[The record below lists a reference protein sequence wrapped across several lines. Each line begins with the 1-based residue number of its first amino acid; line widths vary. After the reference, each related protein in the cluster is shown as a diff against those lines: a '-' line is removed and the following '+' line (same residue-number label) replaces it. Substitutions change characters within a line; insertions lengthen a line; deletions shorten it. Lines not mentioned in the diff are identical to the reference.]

1 MIQLQHIDES
11 GKNRGGLYVRLSEIA
26 AIYAVCD
33 EGKAPEAYIVLK
45 SGREFRTAQDVSEL
59 LDMVAANVESEVRSE

>member
-11 GKNRGGLYVRLSEIA
+11 GKNRGGLYVLPSEIA

-45 SGREFRTAQDVSEL
+45 SGREFHTAQAVSEL
-59 LDMVAANVESEVRSE
+59 LDIVTANERREL